1 MQKLKDRIREEGV
14 IRQGN
19 VLKVDSFLNHQL
31 DMELLRVLA
40 EEFARRFEGEEINK
54 VLTIE
59 TSGIAIACMVADIL
73 KVPVVIARK
82 TLTKNMNGELYQKT
96 VTTVTK
102 DEYELFVAKQY
113 LGEGDKVLLIDD
125 LLAHGKALEGLSD
138 MVMESGAELV
148 GIGVAIE
155 KSFQIGSKLIRD
167 KDIRLESLVIVD
179 DLDWRSNKVVFRG
192 DEISL

>member
-1 MQKLKDRIREEGV
+1 MQELKNRIREEGV

-31 DMELLRVLA
+31 DMQLLHTLA
-40 EEFARRFEGEEINK
+40 EEFATRFENEEINK

-59 TSGIAIACMVADIL
+59 TSGIAIACMVADL
-73 KVPVVIARK
+73 MQVPVVIARK
-82 TLTKNMNGELYQKT
+82 TKTKNMNGELYKKT

-102 DEYELFVAKQY
+102 DEYDLYVAKQY

-125 LLAHGKALEGLSD
+125 LLAHGKALESLSD

-155 KSFQIGSKLIRD
+155 KSFQVGSKLIRD

-192 DEISL
+192 DND

>member
-31 DMELLRVLA
+31 DMQLLHALA
-40 EEFARRFEGEEINK
+40 EEFAARFENEEINK

-59 TSGIAIACMVADIL
+59 TSGIAIACMVADL
-73 KVPVVIARK
+73 MQVPVVIARK
-82 TLTKNMNGELYQKT
+82 TKTKNMNGELYKKT

-102 DEYELFVAKQY
+102 DEYDLYVAKQY

-138 MVMESGAELV
+138 MVVESGAELV

-155 KSFQIGSKLIRD
+155 KSFQVGSKLIRD

-192 DEISL
+192 DND

>member
-1 MQKLKDRIREEGV
+1 MQELKNRIREEGV

-31 DMELLRVLA
+31 DMQLLHTLA
-40 EEFARRFEGEEINK
+40 EEFATRFENEEINK

-59 TSGIAIACMVADIL
+59 TSGIAIACMVADL
-73 KVPVVIARK
+73 MQVPVVIARK
-82 TLTKNMNGELYQKT
+82 TKTKNMNGELYKKT

-102 DEYELFVAKQY
+102 DEYDLYVAKQY

-155 KSFQIGSKLIRD
+155 KSFQVGSKLIRD

-192 DEISL
+192 DND